1 MRDGKYTD
9 DLSSQFPLYH
19 LIITSKNRAEW
30 QGETRGVNLHS
41 ERKREKEIQD
51 NGKKKIYLTP
61 LGVTGMGLTSQ
72 WHVA

>member
-1 MRDGKYTD
+1 MRDGKSTD

-41 ERKREKEIQD
+41 ERKREKKE
-51 NGKKKIYLTP
+51 KKDLLDTFGSYWYGSDKP
-61 LGVTGMGLTSQ
+61 MARWHETS
-72 WHVA
+72 